1 MTVLEFNYN
10 LSTISTAAERLW
22 QAAAPHHIITLSGDL
37 GAGKTTLV
45 SHLCRYLQMPDA
57 VSSPTFAL
65 VNEYRL
71 TTNNKTLP
79 LYHID
84 WYRLRSA
91 EEGFHAGMGEYV
103 EAAQRQQAYCIIEW
117 PEKAPELLTTPHIS
131 VYIET
136 TGPEERKMKISVVN

>member
-1 MTVLEFNYN
+1 MTVLEFDYN
-10 LSTISTAAERLW
+10 LSTISTAAARLW

-45 SHLCRYLQMPDA
+45 SHLCRYLQVPDA

-71 TTNNKTLP
+71 TTNGKTLP

-136 TGPEERKMKISVVN
+136 TGPEERHMTITLQ